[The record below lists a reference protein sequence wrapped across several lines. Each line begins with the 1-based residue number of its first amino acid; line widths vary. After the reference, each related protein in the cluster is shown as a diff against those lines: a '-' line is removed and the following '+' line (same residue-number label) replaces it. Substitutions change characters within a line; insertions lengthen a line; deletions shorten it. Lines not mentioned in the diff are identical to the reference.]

1 MSKSQNPMTGQMS
14 GSMANFVTT
23 THCGQNVIRSKAFNQ
38 QDAKT
43 ESQMIVRN
51 SFKLGAEEYG
61 TYGGMLDQGFPERP
75 AGQSAYNQFM
85 AANLPG
91 AIDKSGA
98 ELAIDYSKLVV
109 ALGSLPQVAVVSATV
124 EATGIE
130 VSFKSNLLIPRVN
143 ESDEVLLIAKTLTGE
158 LLVSRQMRGTDAL
171 GVISIAY
178 PGILA
183 ADVKCCYIF
192 VLSANGSK
200 ASRSVYIPIN

>member
-1 MSKSQNPMTGQMS
+1 MSKSQNPLTGQMS

-23 THCGQNVIRSKAFNQ
+23 TRGGQNIIRSKAFNQ

-51 SFKLGAEEYG
+51 SFKIGAEEYG

-91 AIDKSGA
+91 AIDKNGA
-98 ELAIDYSKLVV
+98 ELVIDYSKLVV
-109 ALGSLPQVAVVSATV
+109 SLGSLPQVAVISATF
-124 EATGIE
+124 EATGID
-130 VSFKSNLLIPRVN
+130 VSFKTNLLIPKVN
-143 ESDEVLLIAKTLTGE
+143 ESDEVVLIAKTFLGE
-158 LLVSRQMRGTDAL
+158 LLVTKKVRGTDAL
-171 GVISIAY
+171 GVISIAH

-183 ADVKCCYIF
+183 TDVKCCYLF
-192 VLSANGSK
+192 VRSANGSK
-200 ASRSVYIPIN
+200 ASRSVYVPLN